1 MNDEWKDLMPDSGDH
16 GISPLEA
23 AHDVVVFLAKIVGVL
38 LATALVIAVFAY
50 SIWREFA
57 VLNFLLNN

>member
-1 MNDEWKDLMPDSGDH
+1 MNDDWEDLMPDSGDY